1 MIDET
6 SSMQKYTHQ
15 MATPPKRCE
24 IYLVACTYL
33 PQPIIPFISSLN
45 LSLPP
50 FPSLFI
56 LL

>member
-50 FPSLFI
+50 FPTLFI